1 MRYFTILIWVC
12 FWLNA
17 AGQTNGEAAEGV
29 VSYVTSQSVYVKF
42 RSTAGIE
49 PGDTLYLS
57 KGGKFVA
64 ALTVNE
70 RSSTSCVCTPLS
82 GFTVKSS
89 EKVYVLKS
97 VTTAMQKEEAATV
110 PAVVPPPVIPPPVV
124 QPEVKLSDT
133 GNASTPVPTVK
144 SGQMITGYLSVSSY
158 SNFSNTP
165 ASNTQRFQYTLSF
178 IGNNFGNTGFSSECY
193 ISFYHKPSEWGEVQ
207 SNVFTALKIYNLNVS
222 YEFSKKFKLLL
233 GRKINPLISNMGA
246 NDGLQFEMRFK
257 PFTIGVIAGSRP
269 DYRDYS
275 FNFSLLQ
282 YGAYV
287 AHEARTKNGP
297 IQTTL
302 AFIQQTNAG
311 HTDRRFAYLQHS
323 NALIPNVNFF
333 GSVEVDLYS
342 NVMDKT
348 DSTYKESSSPKLSNL
363 YLSLRWRIIR
373 QLSVSL
379 SYSSRTNVIYY
390 ETYKSYIDQL
400 LEMET
405 TQGYLFQ
412 VTARPANKLTI
423 GATVGYRFQKN
434 DPRDSKNLNAYLTY
448 SQIPWL
454 GVSATITATLL
465 ETSYISGQVY
475 GFGISRD
482 LVAGKLYGAL
492 NYRYTNYTYP
502 SSEYSQ
508 VQNVGELNLTW
519 RIIKKLSCSLYFE
532 GTFEKEFQYQR
543 LYVQVT
549 QRF

>member
-1 MRYFTILIWVC
+1 MRYLWILLMVC
-12 FWLNA
+12 ICFSVE
-17 AGQTNGEAAEGV
+17 GQTKNEPIEGV
-29 VSYVTSQSVYVKF
+29 VSYVTSQSIYVKF
-42 RSTAGIE
+42 KSTEGITI
-49 PGDTLYLS
+49 GDTLYLNKS
-57 KGGKFVA
+57 GKPIAV
-64 ALTVNE
+64 LTVRE
-70 RSSTSCVCTPLS
+70 RSSTSCVCNPIS
-82 GFTVKSS
+82 EQPIKISDKIFSFRSHSS
-89 EKVYVLKS
+89 IPEQEKPI
-97 VTTAMQKEEAATV
+97 AA
-110 PAVVPPPVIPPPVV
+110 PVV
-124 QPEVKLSDT
+124 VTQPIIPTETQIPDT
-133 GNASTPVPTVK
+133 SAGLGKPLDKKNP
-144 SGQMITGYLSVSSY
+144 QQITGYLSVSSY

-165 ASNTQRFQYTLSF
+165 SVNTQRFQYTLSF
-178 IGNNFGNTGFSSECY
+178 LGNNLGNSGLSTECY
-193 ISFYHKPSEWGEVQ
+193 VSFYHKPSEWGEVQ
-207 SNVFTALKIYNLNVS
+207 SNIFTALKIYNLNVS
-222 YEFSKKFKLLL
+222 YQFNKKFKLLL

-246 NDGLQFEMRFK
+246 NDGLQFEMKFK
-257 PFTIGVIAGSRP
+257 PITIGIIAGARP

-297 IQTTL
+297 IQSTL

-311 HTDRRFAYLQHS
+311 QTDRRFAYLQHS
-323 NALIPNVNFF
+323 NSVIKNLNFF

-342 NVMDKT
+342 NILDKT
-348 DSTYKESSSPKLSNL
+348 DSTYKQSSSPKLSNL

-412 VTARPANKLTI
+412 VTVRPVNKLSI
-423 GATVGYRFQKN
+423 GATIGYRFQKS
-434 DPRDSKNLNAYLTY
+434 DPRASKNLNAYVTY

-454 GVSATITATLL
+454 GISATLTATLL

-475 GFGISRD
+475 GLGISRD

-492 NYRYTNYTYP
+492 NYRYTNYKYTN
-502 SSEYSQ
+502 SEIRQ
-508 VQNVGELNLTW
+508 VQNVGEVNLTW
-519 RIIKKLSCSLYFE
+519 RIMKKLSCSLYFE
-532 GTFEKEFQYQR
+532 GTFEKDFQYQR